1 METMTALA
9 IKPLEVAW
17 DRLNTLMPVFP
28 IRTQQQ
34 YDQATDMLNG
44 LLDIVGDNET
54 HPLYDLL
61 DTLGTLV
68 RVYEDNL
75 YPEPDINEV
84 DVLKYLMLE
93 HNISDMPEIGDKD
106 YINALLSGQHQMT
119 IGDVKALSQRF
130 NVSVTTFL
138 N

>member
-1 METMTALA
+1 MTALA

-34 YDQATDMLNG
+34 YDQATEMLNG
-44 LLDIVGDNET
+44 LLDIVGDDES

-61 DTLGTLV
+61 DTLGTLIH
-68 RVYEDNL
+68 VYEKNS
-75 YPEPDINEV
+75 YPEPDVSEL
-84 DVLKYLMLE
+84 DVLKYLMAE
-93 HNISDMPEIGDKD
+93 HNISDIPEIGDSN
-106 YINALLSGQHQMT
+106 YINGILSGQHQMT

>member
-1 METMTALA
+1 MTALA

-34 YDQATDMLNG
+34 YDQATEMLND

-61 DTLGTLV
+61 DTLGTLI
-68 RVYEDNL
+68 RVYEENF
-75 YPEPDINEV
+75 YPEPDVSEI
-84 DVLKYLMLE
+84 DVLKYLMAE
-93 HNISDMPEIGDKD
+93 HNVSELPEIGNSN
-106 YINALLSGQHQMT
+106 YINGILSGQHQMT

-130 NVSVTTFL
+130 NVAVTTFL

>member
-1 METMTALA
+1 MTALA

-34 YDQATDMLNG
+34 HNKAIEMLNG
-44 LLDIVGDNET
+44 LLDIVGDNES

-61 DTLGTLV
+61 DTLGTLI
-68 RVYEDNL
+68 RVYEESL
-75 YPEPDINEV
+75 YPEPDINEI
-84 DVLKYLMLE
+84 DVLKYLMAE
-93 HNISDMPEIGDKD
+93 HNIPDLPEIGDKH
-106 YINALLSGQHQMT
+106 YIKALLSGQHQMT